1 MGKRKRGKGR
11 CVRRNTNVTT
21 EPEEFVR
28 APHSFVI
35 HKGVSGGYVE
45 ELTKDFRN
53 LMEPFTASML
63 KERKRNTIKDF
74 VSVAGLLH
82 VSHMCIFSRTEI
94 GMYLKIARLP
104 RGPTLT
110 FKIHEFSLAKDVVSS
125 LKKQIVVEE
134 AFKHSPLLVLNSFS
148 GEGMQLK
155 LMASTFQNMF
165 PTINL
170 TTIDLNTVRR
180 CVLLNYNPTTKLV
193 DFRHYNVKVAPVGI
207 SKGVKKVVQG
217 KIPNLSRC
225 NDISELLTKSALLSE
240 SEMEDDPNSHV
251 TLGQKIISRGNVE
264 SGKSAIRL
272 TELGPRLT
280 LQLIKV
286 EDGLLDG
293 EVLYHELIFK
303 SEEEKQEMEKRREA
317 RKKLKQKRKRVQ
329 EENKKK
335 KEVERQ
341 ELKEKSLKGMKKS
354 DTEKDGPL
362 KRTAEDAQLEE
373 QDNDVE
379 YYRQEVGEEPDKD
392 LFTKSQSGN
401 RRPPK
406 TIHSYK
412 NKRIKLDRSNNA
424 NSGEKIVGRAFKINK
439 RIANRGKDKT
449 NSSKRD
455 FRPIGGV
462 GIKSGVRKFTS
473 GKKVKKKR
481 F

>member
-1 MGKRKRGKGR
+1 M
-11 CVRRNTNVTT
+11 
-21 EPEEFVR
+21 
-28 APHSFVI
+28 
-35 HKGVSGGYVE
+35 
-45 ELTKDFRN
+45 
-53 LMEPFTASML
+53 
-63 KERKRNTIKDF
+63 IK
-74 VSVAGLLH
+74 S
-82 VSHMCIFSRTEI
+82 
-94 GMYLKIARLP
+94 
-104 RGPTLT
+104 
-110 FKIHEFSLAKDVVSS
+110 
-125 LKKQIVVEE
+125 
-134 AFKHSPLLVLNSFS
+134 LLV
-148 GEGMQLK
+148 
-155 LMASTFQNMF
+155 
-165 PTINL
+165 
-170 TTIDLNTVRR
+170 
-180 CVLLNYNPTTKLV
+180 
-193 DFRHYNVKVAPVGI
+193 FR
-207 SKGVKKVVQG
+207 
-217 KIPNLSRC
+217 
-225 NDISELLTKSALLSE
+225 
-240 SEMEDDPNSHV
+240 
-251 TLGQKIISRGNVE
+251 
-264 SGKSAIRL
+264 
-272 TELGPRLT
+272 
-280 LQLIKV
+280 
-286 EDGLLDG
+286 
-293 EVLYHELIFK
+293 
-303 SEEEKQEMEKRREA
+303 
-317 RKKLKQKRKRVQ
+317 KLKQKRKRVQ

-379 YYRQEVGEEPDKD
+379 YYRQEVGEEPDKGSFYHIFIYLFNCAISLVD